1 MKFGFVFISHTYNV
15 ILNKDDLLDHKHK
28 KTGKSFKYARIRL
41 TRDKATISDYDSKDE
56 KKEVLNNLY
65 FMDDKG
71 EMQHVQF
78 LNIIV
83 ED

>member
-1 MKFGFVFISHTYNV
+1 MKFGFGFPSHSYNV
-15 ILNKDDLLDHKHK
+15 VLNKDDFLDHK
-28 KTGKSFKYARIRL
+28 KTGKSFKDITIHL
-41 TRDKATISDYDSKDE
+41 MRDKAIMLDCNTKE

-78 LNIIV
+78 LNIII

>member
-1 MKFGFVFISHTYNV
+1 MKFGFVSISHDYNIV
-15 ILNKDDLLDHKHK
+15 LNKDDLLDHKHK
-28 KTGKSFKYARIRL
+28 KTGKPFKYARIRL
-41 TRDKATISDYDSKDE
+41 TRDKAIIYDKD

-78 LNIIV
+78 LNIII

>member
-1 MKFGFVFISHTYNV
+1 MKFGFVSISHDYNIV
-15 ILNKDDLLDHKHK
+15 INKDDLLDYKHK
-28 KTGKSFKYARIRL
+28 KTGKPFKYARIRL
-41 TRDKATISDYDSKDE
+41 TRDKATISDCDSKED

-78 LNIIV
+78 LNIII

>member
-1 MKFGFVFISHTYNV
+1 MKFGFGFPSHTYNV
-15 ILNKDDLLDHKHK
+15 VLNKDDLLDHKHK
-28 KTGKSFKYARIRL
+28 KTGKLFKYARIRL
-41 TRDKATISDYDSKDE
+41 VRDTATISDYDSKEE

-65 FMDDKG
+65 FIDDKG
-71 EMQHVQF
+71 KMQHVQF

>member
-1 MKFGFVFISHTYNV
+1 MTFGFGFPSHTYNV
-15 ILNKDDLLDHKHK
+15 VLNKDDFLDRK
-28 KTGKSFKYARIRL
+28 KTGKSFKNVTIHL
-41 TRDKATISDYDSKDE
+41 TRDKAIMFDCNTKE

-71 EMQHVQF
+71 EMQHVQY
-78 LNIIV
+78 LNIII

>member
-1 MKFGFVFISHTYNV
+1 MKFGFVFPSHTYNV
-15 ILNKDDLLDHKHK
+15 VLNKDDFQDHK
-28 KTGKSFKYARIRL
+28 KTGKSFKDTTIHVM
-41 TRDKATISDYDSKDE
+41 RDKAIIFDCNSKDE

-78 LNIIV
+78 LNIII